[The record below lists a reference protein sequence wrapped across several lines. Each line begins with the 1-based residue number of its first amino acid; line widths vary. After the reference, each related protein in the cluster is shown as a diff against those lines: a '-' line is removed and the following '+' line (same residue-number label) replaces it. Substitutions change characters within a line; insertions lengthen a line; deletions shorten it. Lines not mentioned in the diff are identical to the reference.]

1 MKPALVFVSVLLG
14 VGGALVTGT
23 DPTRNVEIFR
33 DQLGEAAPLS
43 LAINPCTQQNDRGQ
57 PVTRGV
63 WHHRRSTALHID
75 GDMSSMAGASAN
87 AEAYNF
93 FNIFAGKTPKGVLL
107 QVCEPDFTEMRDN
120 NIDVCY
126 TKTIANLSALVTS
139 SSDSSHYISVPFQ
152 NNRLQ
157 MMRYSFEDGWGC
169 FDPSALE
176 PGKKLTDATH
186 PNSIVDCPAIGTH
199 ATFVPCES
207 GASQCCDFSCPSDEY
222 IKNAVNRTCDAKCAS
237 VDALACAP
245 GERAATVCSD
255 MDAPRYS
262 CAPCQDKPGS
272 AWAAWSAAD
281 PSSCQYAL
289 CAAGTVAA
297 ASADGCGACPVNT
310 YAPSSNLSACVPCA
324 MGTEAAL
331 GQASCTPCFQSPL
344 AEGSASCDPGSI
356 VSRDATALVD
366 YLNSVPAAADDATD
380 VARAACE
387 RNFACLPCTPGHF
400 QSAPD
405 TCSPCPLG
413 QYQPGFQQ
421 TACISCAVHQTTGTT
436 GAIDPGECVCSAGAE

>member
-1 MKPALVFVSVLLG
+1 MA
-14 VGGALVTGT
+14 
-23 DPTRNVEIFR
+23 R
-33 DQLGEAAPLS
+33 GE
-43 LAINPCTQQNDRGQ
+43 
-57 PVTRGV
+57 

-75 GDMSSMAGASAN
+75 GDMSSMVGASAN

-93 FNIFAGKTPKGVLL
+93 FNIYAGKTPKGVLL

-126 TKTIANLSALVTS
+126 SKTIANLSALVSS

-169 FDPSALE
+169 FDPSALA

-222 IKNAVNRTCDAKCAS
+222 IKNAVNSTCDAKCAS
-237 VDALACAP
+237 VTALACAP
-245 GERAATVCSD
+245 GERATVVCSD

-262 CAPCQDKPGS
+262 CASCPDKPGFGWG
-272 AWAAWSAAD
+272 AWTAAD
-281 PSSCQYAL
+281 PSTCQYAP
-289 CAAGTVAA
+289 CAAGTFATVS
-297 ASADGCGACPVNT
+297 SAGCQACPENT
-310 YAPSSNLSACVPCA
+310 FASTANHSTCVPCA
-324 MGTEAAL
+324 LGSEAAT
-331 GQASCTPCFQSPL
+331 GQTQCRPCFEAPL
-344 AEGSASCDPGSI
+344 TGNSASCDPGSI
-356 VSRDATALVD
+356 VSRDVAAVVEYYTATIPTTAETA
-366 YLNSVPAAADDATD
+366 YA

-387 RNFACLPCTPGHF
+387 RNYACLPCTPGYY
-400 QSAPD
+400 QTTEG

-413 QYQPGFQQ
+413 EYQPSFKQ
-421 TACISCAVHQTTGTT
+421 TACIACAAHQTTVATGTT
-436 GAIDPGECVCSAGAE
+436 DHTRCICKAGSE